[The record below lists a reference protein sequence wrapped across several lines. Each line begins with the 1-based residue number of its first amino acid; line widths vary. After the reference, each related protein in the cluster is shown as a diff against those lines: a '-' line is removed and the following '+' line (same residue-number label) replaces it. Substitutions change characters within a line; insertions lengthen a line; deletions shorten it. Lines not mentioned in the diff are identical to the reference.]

1 MTRSPY
7 NSFSHIRFCIRIRI
21 RFRFHFGIHDDK
33 RVICRP
39 ICRGTSFVSPSP
51 SAGED
56 VQKGKVPKKVGGE
69 RGQVWSGCGFPVPP
83 SVCGNVLKGHPSCR
97 ATMRTASTGFG
108 VATSVL
114 ACCLLPLV
122 ACTRVLC
129 VCFICR
135 PSRRW
140 RSVGQPDKQVAGSR
154 QRSRATC
161 SPRCC
166 RPAFFNGILRLTS
179 TVSVSDSVSVSV
191 SIAEQVLLPL
201 PFALTVL
208 SPLWP
213 AGIEIVIV
221 TVSSSSSTFCQTIF
235 YSMGEQT
242 DVVSLTIV
250 SLFKWQT

>member
-1 MTRSPY
+1 MTTNELFAGQFAVGRV
-7 NSFSHIRFCIRIRI
+7 SF
-21 RFRFHFGIHDDK
+21 
-33 RVICRP
+33 P
-39 ICRGTSFVSPSP
+39 PP
-51 SAGED
+51 PAGED

-69 RGQVWSGCGFPVPP
+69 RGQVWSGCEFPVPP

-191 SIAEQVLLPL
+191 S
-201 PFALTVL
+201 
-208 SPLWP
+208 
-213 AGIEIVIV
+213 
-221 TVSSSSSTFCQTIF
+221 
-235 YSMGEQT
+235 
-242 DVVSLTIV
+242 
-250 SLFKWQT
+250 